1 MRRPIRRSDNAY
13 RLEMTPMI
21 DVIFLLLTF
30 FVYSMVMMIRADV
43 LPVKLA
49 PVASG
54 RVAEG
59 GRIEAIT
66 VDRAGKLFYN
76 REPVTV
82 EQLDAKLARLAAD
95 PKRPR
100 LWIAMEAA
108 GEADRGP
115 VLFALV
121 GRVQRAGIYDIGFVG
136 PEEAKPAGEARPAGA
151 AIPGSK

>member
-1 MRRPIRRSDNAY
+1 
-13 RLEMTPMI
+13 MI

-54 RVAEG
+54 RAAEG

-66 VDRAGKLFYN
+66 VDRAGKLYYN

-82 EQLDAKLARLAAD
+82 EQLDAKLAGLAAD

-115 VLFALV
+115 ILFALV

-136 PEEAKPAGEARPAGA
+136 PQEPSPSGTSSPSSSGA
-151 AIPGSK
+151 AGSR

>member
-49 PVASG
+49 PVAAG
-54 RVAEG
+54 RPAQA

-66 VDRAGKLFYN
+66 VDRLGRLFYN

-82 EQLDAKLARLAAD
+82 AQLDARLATLAAD
-95 PKRPR
+95 ANHPR

-108 GEADRGP
+108 GGTDRGP
-115 VLFALV
+115 VLLALI
-121 GRVQRAGIYDIGFVG
+121 GRVQRAGINDIGFVG
-136 PEEAKPAGEARPAGA
+136 PRDQPRPA
-151 AIPGSK
+151 PPPEP